1 MEAVMKKSMD
11 LRSALFAA
19 IDGIQKPGGAA
30 DGESQQKTKY
40 GPPTQDEDTNLP
52 KGYSDIRDAIRA
64 LLTLDDLNL
73 LARNE

>member
-1 MEAVMKKSMD
+1 MKKSMD

-19 IDGIQKPGGAA
+19 IDGIQKPGRAA

-52 KGYSDIRDAIRA
+52 RGYSDIRDAIRA

>member
-1 MEAVMKKSMD
+1 MKRSMD
-11 LRSALFAA
+11 LRSAVFAA
-19 IDGIQKPGGAA
+19 IDGIQKPGRAA

-40 GPPTQDEDTNLP
+40 GPPTQDKDPNLP
-52 KGYSDIRDAIRA
+52 KGYNHIRDAIRA